1 MSIDRS
7 NIDQAIADR
16 MAEDSQFRAALM
28 SDPRLAL
35 ASLTGREIPDSVRV
49 SVHEESPT
57 DIHLVI
63 AANSALGDQDLE
75 LVSGGYNWTT
85 PNHACDD

>member
-7 NIDQAIADR
+7 NIDQAIANR
-16 MAEDSQFRAALM
+16 IAEDSQFRAALM

-49 SVHEESPT
+49 SVHE
-57 DIHLVI
+57 D
-63 AANSALGDQDLE
+63 
-75 LVSGGYNWTT
+75 
-85 PNHACDD
+85 